1 MPFIV
6 SCRKEYARYIP
17 GRCLLLDSTVM
28 LTPKINS
35 GMHTNPYD
43 SHLRQGLTKPIIH
56 RLCLSFLYI
65 DSLLQERQQ
74 TLAAHKDSP
83 PFIAYSNYLLWQ
95 RSNFLPTKGKF
106 FQCLQVWSHLCLSWI
121 LQTTNRPLDSH
132 REKGYRKIDQKY
144 FEKTDFTLG
153 TFPIHAL
160 ERLLLPHTK
169 DRQSKR
175 LRFGVNRPIYV
186 VDGHLQPWFRGYGVL
201 IPDLIRD

>member
-121 LQTTNRPLDSH
+121 LQTTNRPLDSPYGK
-132 REKGYRKIDQKY
+132 RYRK
-144 FEKTDFTLG
+144 
-153 TFPIHAL
+153 
-160 ERLLLPHTK
+160 
-169 DRQSKR
+169 
-175 LRFGVNRPIYV
+175 NRPKV
-186 VDGHLQPWFRGYGVL
+186 LREDRLHL
-201 IPDLIRD
+201 RDVPNPCLGATPTSTHQRPTKQTT

>member
-83 PFIAYSNYLLWQ
+83 PLS
-95 RSNFLPTKGKF
+95 PTRTTSCDRGRTFYRQKGSF
-106 FQCLQVWSHLCLSWI
+106 FSAS
-121 LQTTNRPLDSH
+121 
-132 REKGYRKIDQKY
+132 
-144 FEKTDFTLG
+144 
-153 TFPIHAL
+153 
-160 ERLLLPHTK
+160 
-169 DRQSKR
+169 
-175 LRFGVNRPIYV
+175 RFGVTCACLGYYKQPI
-186 VDGHLQPWFRGYGVL
+186 DHW
-201 IPDLIRD
+201 IPIGKKGTEK